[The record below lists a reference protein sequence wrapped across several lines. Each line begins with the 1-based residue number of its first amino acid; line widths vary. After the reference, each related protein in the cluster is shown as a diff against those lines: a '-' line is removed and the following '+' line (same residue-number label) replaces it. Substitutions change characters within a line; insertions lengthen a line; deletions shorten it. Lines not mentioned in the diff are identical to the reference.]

1 MLRVLKSELI
11 RLNRPSF
18 LAGGIGG
25 MAAFGAIATVIGFA
39 AAGKTGVGP
48 GQYIPS
54 EAALAAA
61 DGYTAG
67 IMLAANLIG
76 IIALSFWA
84 IATASD
90 YSTGLIRLLAQ
101 AEPRRWRLIV
111 GKVLALVLYT
121 LAGTLAATIAAYGAA
136 QVCAPVFDVST
147 AAWADTLPTLLEAF
161 RNLALSTT
169 VWGAI
174 GLVVALL
181 TRSSGVAIAAGIGY
195 LVVFENMIIAVATD
209 ASDWLLGATL
219 TALAAGGTAAISF
232 ESALQLG
239 AAYLVGGILIAIAV
253 MHFREITY

>member
-1 MLRVLKSELI
+1 MGQA
-11 RLNRPSF
+11 P
-18 LAGGIGG
+18 GIT
-25 MAAFGAIATVIGFA
+25 AI
-39 AAGKTGVGP
+39 P
-48 GQYIPS
+48 
-54 EAALAAA
+54 
-61 DGYTAG
+61 
-67 IMLAANLIG
+67 
-76 IIALSFWA
+76 
-84 IATASD
+84 ASRQA
-90 YSTGLIRLLAQ
+90 ST
-101 AEPRRWRLIV
+101 
-111 GKVLALVLYT
+111 
-121 LAGTLAATIAAYGAA
+121 
-136 QVCAPVFDVST
+136 
-147 AAWADTLPTLLEAF
+147 AWADTLPTLLEAF